1 MDLPQKLK
9 RIPKPT
15 KVRTNK
21 KKLGKSISERPENVD
36 FRVEFGHWEIDTVIG
51 KKTSDQDVLLTIIER
66 KSRYYKAIK
75 IDSKSSKP
83 VNDALLDLIMESKT
97 KVSKVFKTI
106 TSDNGSEFS
115 GLSDIE
121 SLVFI

>member
-1 MDLPQKLK
+1 
-9 RIPKPT
+9 
-15 KVRTNK
+15 
-21 KKLGKSISERPENVD
+21 NVD

-106 TSDNGSEFS
+106 T
-115 GLSDIE
+115 
-121 SLVFI
+121 

>member
-1 MDLPQKLK
+1 MGDRYRNWQ
-9 RIPKPT
+9 
-15 KVRTNK
+15 
-21 KKLGKSISERPENVD
+21 
-36 FRVEFGHWEIDTVIG
+36 
-51 KKTSDQDVLLTIIER
+51 KTSDQDVLLTIIER

-106 TSDNGSEFS
+106 TSDNGSEFQ
-115 GLSDIE
+115 D
-121 SLVFI
+121 